1 MPLYG
6 LDIETDTTVNGL
18 DPDVAAVVAVAI
30 AGESGNAVLTHPDEA
45 ELLRDVA
52 GLLGTLPAGV
62 LVTWN
67 GATFDLPFLDTR
79 ARLHGVDLGLQLQA
93 DSQARTR
100 YRDDPHYRGTFRAS
114 WHQHRHLDA
123 FRVYRND
130 VGRTLGLSCGLK
142 ALSRLVGL
150 DPVSV
155 DASRIHDL
163 TPAELREYVASDAHC
178 ARELA
183 LRRWAT
189 ASRAVDPFFDPRTDG
204 PSPHAPM
211 PDLTQRPDLTPRV
224 GALR

>member
-1 MPLYG
+1 MYG
-6 LDIETDTTVNGL
+6 LDIETDTTVDGL
-18 DPDVAAVVAVAI
+18 DPEVAAVVAVAV
-30 AGESGNAVLTHPDEA
+30 ASATGDAVLTHPDEA
-45 ELLRDVA
+45 HLLREVS
-52 GLLGTLPAGV
+52 GLLAALPAGV

-79 ARLHGVDLGLQLQA
+79 ARRHGIDLGLHLQVDPRA
-93 DSQARTR
+93 CHP
-100 YRDDPHYRGTFRAS
+100 YPDDPYHRGTFQGS

-123 FRVYRND
+123 FRVYRRD

-142 ALSRLVGL
+142 ALAGLVGL

-163 TPAELREYVASDAHC
+163 SPDELRAYVASDARC

-183 LRRWAT
+183 LRRWST
-189 ASRAVDPFFDPRTDG
+189 AGRALDPVVLPGASTDA
-204 PSPHAPM
+204 PLLTPM
-211 PDLTQRPDLTPRV
+211 PALTPPV